1 MDPIDWTT
9 IHGYDEWAQ
18 QLALLLEQAKAAPD
32 AEARTAAEQTL
43 TQFRE
48 RVPGYGA
55 DLNELAK
62 KAIDALL
69 LSDIGASLRE
79 LALLQQQLAGQLHGS
94 FTLASYRAAP
104 LGPQPDPRHAL
115 QEASSWLLPLV
126 KHHAKHP
133 AAGQPLRA
141 HLTSLQQALI
151 SFLASYPTPPSA
163 AKPARARPA
172 ASKKLPGK

>member
-18 QLALLLEQAKAAPD
+18 QLARLLEQAKAAPD
-32 AEARTAAEQTL
+32 ADARTATEQTL

-69 LSDIGASLRE
+69 LSDIGVGLRE
-79 LALLQQQLAGQLHGS
+79 LAELQQQLAGQLHSS

-104 LGPQPDPRHAL
+104 LGLQLDPQHAL

-126 KHHAKHP
+126 KHHARHP
-133 AAGQPLRA
+133 TANQPLHE

-151 SFLASYPTPPSA
+151 LFLASYPTPPSA
-163 AKPARARPA
+163 TKPARKRPA
-172 ASKKLPGK
+172 ASKKMPGK